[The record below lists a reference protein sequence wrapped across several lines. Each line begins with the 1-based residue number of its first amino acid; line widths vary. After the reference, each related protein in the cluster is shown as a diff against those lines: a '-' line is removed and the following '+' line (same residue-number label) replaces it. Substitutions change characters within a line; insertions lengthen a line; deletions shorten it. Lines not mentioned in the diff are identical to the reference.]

1 MHLFGANINIKIV
14 VLVSFFSL
22 TTFNISNS
30 NFGNSLF
37 KIENIF
43 FNKTIYFEESIKSQM
58 LDYLNSESL
67 LSVSKKKI
75 INIIAKSNWVKH
87 LEIKREFPNNISI
100 NINEFFPIGY
110 YYKNNQLYLINSKF
124 LISKFNQ
131 EIDLKNMIRF
141 NENLDLDK
149 IKVLY
154 NILIP
159 RNEMFLNIYQINYFK
174 NNRWDIILKDKKIIK
189 LGDYDL
195 NEQLNNLNYFVN
207 DQKVHT
213 IDLRIKN
220 RITIGYVE

>member
-1 MHLFGANINIKIV
+1 MHLFGANLNIKIL
-14 VLVSFFSL
+14 VLASFFCL

-43 FNKTIYFEESIKSQM
+43 FNKTIYFEEPIKSEI
-58 LDYLNSESL
+58 LDYLNNESL
-67 LSVSKKKI
+67 LFVSKKKI
-75 INIIAKSNWVKH
+75 TNIITKSNWVNH
-87 LEIKREFPNNISI
+87 LEIKKEFPKNITI
-100 NINEFFPIGY
+100 NIKEFFPIGY
-110 YYKNNQLYLINSKF
+110 YYKNNQLYIINSKF

-131 EIDLKNMIRF
+131 EIDLKNIIRF
-141 NENLDLDK
+141 NEDLDLDQ

-154 NILIP
+154 NILIF
-159 RNEMFLNIYQINYFK
+159 RNEMFSNIYQINYFK

-189 LGDYDL
+189 LGDYDI
-195 NEQLNNLNYFVN
+195 NEQLDKLDYFVN
-207 DQKVHT
+207 DEKVHT

>member
-14 VLVSFFSL
+14 VLASFFCL

-43 FNKTIYFEESIKSQM
+43 FNKTTYFEEPIKSQI
-58 LDYLNSESL
+58 LDYLNNESL
-67 LSVSKKKI
+67 LFVSKRKI
-75 INIIAKSNWVKH
+75 ANIITKSNWVNH

-100 NINEFFPIGY
+100 NIKEFFPIGY

-141 NENLDLDK
+141 NEDLDLDQ

-154 NILIP
+154 NILIS
-159 RNEMFLNIYQINYFK
+159 RNDMFSNIYQINYFK

-195 NEQLNNLNYFVN
+195 NEQLNKLNYFVN

>member
-1 MHLFGANINIKIV
+1 MHLFGANINLKIL
-14 VLVSFFSL
+14 VLASFFCL

-43 FNKTIYFEESIKSQM
+43 FNKTIYFEEPIKSEI
-58 LDYLNSESL
+58 LDYLNNESL
-67 LSVSKKKI
+67 LFVSKKKI
-75 INIIAKSNWVKH
+75 TNIITKSNWVNH
-87 LEIKREFPNNISI
+87 LEIKREFPNNITI
-100 NINEFFPIGY
+100 NIKEYFPIGF
-110 YYKNNQLYLINSKF
+110 YYKNKQLYLINSKF

-131 EIDLKNMIRF
+131 EIDLKNIIRF
-141 NENLDLDK
+141 NEDLDLDQ

-159 RNEMFLNIYQINYFK
+159 RNEIFSNIYQINYFK

-195 NEQLNNLNYFVN
+195 NEQLNELNYFVK

>member
-14 VLVSFFSL
+14 VLASFFCL

-43 FNKTIYFEESIKSQM
+43 FSKTTYFEEPIKSQI

-67 LSVSKKKI
+67 LFVSKRKI
-75 INIIAKSNWVKH
+75 ANIITKSNWVNH

-100 NINEFFPIGY
+100 NIKEFFPIGY

-131 EIDLKNMIRF
+131 EIDLTNMIRF
-141 NENLDLDK
+141 NEDLDLDQ

-154 NILIP
+154 NILIS
-159 RNEMFLNIYQINYFK
+159 RNEMFSNIYQINYFK

-195 NEQLNNLNYFVN
+195 NEQLNKLNYFVN
-207 DQKVHT
+207 DEKVHT

>member
-14 VLVSFFSL
+14 VLISFFCL
-22 TTFNISNS
+22 TTFNVSNS

-43 FNKTIYFEESIKSQM
+43 FNKTTYFEEPIKSQI
-58 LDYLNSESL
+58 LDYLNNESL
-67 LSVSKKKI
+67 LFVSKRKI
-75 INIIAKSNWVKH
+75 ANIITKSNWVNH

-100 NINEFFPIGY
+100 NIKEFFPIGY

-141 NENLDLDK
+141 NEDLDLDQ

-154 NILIP
+154 NILIS
-159 RNEMFLNIYQINYFK
+159 RNDMFSNIYQINYFK

-195 NEQLNNLNYFVN
+195 NEQLNELNYFVK

>member
-1 MHLFGANINIKIV
+1 MHLFGANLNLKIL
-14 VLVSFFSL
+14 VLASFFCL

-43 FNKTIYFEESIKSQM
+43 FNKTIYFEEPIKSEI
-58 LDYLNSESL
+58 LDYLNNESL
-67 LSVSKKKI
+67 LFVSKKKI
-75 INIIAKSNWVKH
+75 TKIITKSNWVNH
-87 LEIKREFPNNISI
+87 LEIKREFPNNITI
-100 NINEFFPIGY
+100 NIKEFFPIGY
-110 YYKNNQLYLINSKF
+110 YYKNNQLYVINSKF

-131 EIDLKNMIRF
+131 EIDLKNIIRF
-141 NENLDLDK
+141 NEDLDLDQ

-154 NILIP
+154 NILIH
-159 RNEMFLNIYQINYFK
+159 RNEIFSNIYQINYFK

-189 LGDYDL
+189 LGDYDI
-195 NEQLNNLNYFVN
+195 NEQLNKLDYFVN
-207 DQKVHT
+207 DEKVHT

>member
-14 VLVSFFSL
+14 VLASFFCL

-37 KIENIF
+37 KIKNIF
-43 FNKTIYFEESIKSQM
+43 FNKTTYFEESIKSQI
-58 LDYLNSESL
+58 LDYLNNESL
-67 LSVSKKKI
+67 LFVSKRKI
-75 INIIAKSNWVKH
+75 ANIITKSNWVNH

-100 NINEFFPIGY
+100 NIKEFFPIGY

-131 EIDLKNMIRF
+131 EIDLKNIIRF
-141 NENLDLDK
+141 NEDLDLDQ

-159 RNEMFLNIYQINYFK
+159 RNEIFSNIYQINYFK

-195 NEQLNNLNYFVN
+195 NEQLNELNYFVK

>member
-14 VLVSFFSL
+14 VLVSFFCL

-43 FNKTIYFEESIKSQM
+43 FNKTTYFEEPIKSQI
-58 LDYLNSESL
+58 LDYLNNESL
-67 LSVSKKKI
+67 LFVSKIKI
-75 INIIAKSNWVKH
+75 ANIITKSNWVNH

-100 NINEFFPIGY
+100 NVKEFFPIGY

-141 NENLDLDK
+141 NEDLDLDQ

-154 NILIP
+154 NILIS
-159 RNEMFLNIYQINYFK
+159 RNDMFSNIYQINYFK

-195 NEQLNNLNYFVN
+195 NEQLNELNYFVK

>member
-1 MHLFGANINIKIV
+1 MHLLGVNIKLKFL
-14 VLVSFFSL
+14 VLASFFCL

-43 FNKTIYFEESIKSQM
+43 FNKTTYFEEQIKSQI
-58 LDYLNSESL
+58 LDYLNNESL
-67 LSVSKKKI
+67 LFVSKKKI
-75 INIIAKSNWVKH
+75 SNIIDKSNWVNH
-87 LEIKREFPNNISI
+87 LEIKREFPNNIKI
-100 NINEFFPIGY
+100 NIQEFFPIGY

-124 LISKFNQ
+124 LISKFTQ
-131 EIDLKNMIRF
+131 EIDLKNIIRF
-141 NENLDLDK
+141 NEDLDLDQ

-195 NEQLNNLNYFVN
+195 NEQLNKLNYFLN

-220 RITIGYVE
+220 RITISYVE

>member
-1 MHLFGANINIKIV
+1 MHLFGANLNIKIL
-14 VLVSFFSL
+14 VLASFFCL

-43 FNKTIYFEESIKSQM
+43 FNKTIYFEESIKSEI
-58 LDYLNSESL
+58 LDYLNNKSL
-67 LSVSKKKI
+67 LFVSKKKI
-75 INIIAKSNWVKH
+75 TNIITKSNWVNH
-87 LEIKREFPNNISI
+87 LEIKRQFPNNITI
-100 NINEFFPIGY
+100 NIKEFFPIGY
-110 YYKNNQLYLINSKF
+110 YYKNNQLYVINSKF

-131 EIDLKNMIRF
+131 EIDLKNIIRF
-141 NENLDLDK
+141 NEDLDLDQ

-154 NILIP
+154 NILIL
-159 RNEMFLNIYQINYFK
+159 RNEIFSNIYQINYFK

-189 LGDYDL
+189 LGDYDI
-195 NEQLNNLNYFVN
+195 NEQLNKLDYFVN
-207 DQKVHT
+207 DEKVHT

>member
-14 VLVSFFSL
+14 VLASFFCL

-43 FNKTIYFEESIKSQM
+43 FNKTTYFEEPIKSQI
-58 LDYLNSESL
+58 LDYLNNESL
-67 LSVSKKKI
+67 LFVSKKKI
-75 INIIAKSNWVKH
+75 ANIITKSNWVNH

-100 NINEFFPIGY
+100 NIKEFFPIGY

-141 NENLDLDK
+141 NEDLDLDQ

-154 NILIP
+154 NILIS
-159 RNEMFLNIYQINYFK
+159 RNDMFSNIYQINYFK

-195 NEQLNNLNYFVN
+195 NEQLNKLNYFVK

>member
-14 VLVSFFSL
+14 VLISFFCL
-22 TTFNISNS
+22 TTFNVSNS

-43 FNKTIYFEESIKSQM
+43 FNKTTYFEESIKSQV
-58 LDYLNSESL
+58 LDYLNNESL
-67 LSVSKKKI
+67 LFVSKRKI
-75 INIIAKSNWVKH
+75 TNIITKSNWINH

-100 NINEFFPIGY
+100 NIKEFFPIGY

-141 NENLDLDK
+141 NEALDLDQ

-154 NILIP
+154 NILIS
-159 RNEMFLNIYQINYFK
+159 RNDIFSNIYQINYFK

-195 NEQLNNLNYFVN
+195 NEQLNELNYFVK